1 MRPFEVEKDKK
12 VFLVVN
18 SFHYLIEGIG
28 AAVDLLAIDY
38 TENLSLKV
46 ITSTDCKFLGFRDD
60 INEELVKKLKDM
72 GSQEIETI

>member
-12 VFLVVN
+12 VYLVVN

-46 ITSTDCKFLGFRDD
+46 ITSTDCRFLVFRDD
-60 INEELVKKLKDM
+60 VNEELVKKLKDT
-72 GSQEIETI
+72 GEEEIEKI

>member
-12 VFLVVN
+12 VYLVVN

-38 TENLSLKV
+38 TDNLSLKV

-60 INEELVKKLKDM
+60 INVELVKKLKDI
-72 GSQEIETI
+72 GEEGIEKI

>member
-12 VFLVVN
+12 VYLVVN
-18 SFHYLIEGIG
+18 TFHYLIEGIG

-38 TENLSLKV
+38 ADNLGLKV

-60 INEELVKKLKDM
+60 VNEELVKKLKDM
-72 GSQEIETI
+72 VKQEKETI